1 MVKLT
6 ETDNLFFEEYKR
18 LDKLCSDIYN
28 DKYGIST
35 YIKDM
40 EDNDY
45 IGQKAVKSWHRVY
58 KSLKHIR
65 WLRSQIA
72 HEVNTTGICTYDDIE
87 FIQKFY
93 NQIFASTDPISQ
105 LERFG
110 KYNQTSSF
118 KRSVQDIEYRNY
130 YNEKTFNV
138 DHADIHISTKSENKK
153 GSKEKIIATLV
164 IITIMIMFIFISKY
178 VLH

>member
-1 MVKLT
+1 MT
-6 ETDNLFFEEYKR
+6 ETDNLFFEEYKK

-58 KSLKHIR
+58 KSLKNIR

-93 NQIFASTDPISQ
+93 NQIFASTNPISQ
-105 LERFG
+105 LERLG

-118 KRSVQDIEYRNY
+118 KKSVQDIEYRNY
-130 YNEKTFNV
+130 YNEK
-138 DHADIHISTKSENKK
+138 HSM
-153 GSKEKIIATLV
+153 L
-164 IITIMIMFIFISKY
+164 IMLIFIYPRK
-178 VLH
+178 VKTRKAQRKKL

>member
-1 MVKLT
+1 M
-6 ETDNLFFEEYKR
+6 EKR
-18 LDKLCSDIYN
+18 V
-28 DKYGIST
+28 IST
-35 YIKDM
+35 QIQE
-40 EDNDY
+40 EDKKIEKTLRPQTLNDY

-72 HEVNTTGICTYDDIE
+72 HEANTTGISTYDDIE
-87 FIQKFY
+87 FIKKFY

-105 LERFG
+105 LERLG

-118 KRSVQDIEYRNY
+118 KKSVQDIEYRNY

-153 GSKEKIIATLV
+153 GSKKKIIAALV
-164 IITIMIMFIFISKY
+164 IITIMIMFILISKY

>member
-1 MVKLT
+1 MT
-6 ETDNLFFEEYKR
+6 ETDNLFFEEYKK

-58 KSLKHIR
+58 KSLKNIR

-105 LERFG
+105 LERLG

-118 KRSVQDIEYRNY
+118 KKVYR
-130 YNEKTFNV
+130 
-138 DHADIHISTKSENKK
+138 ISST
-153 GSKEKIIATLV
+153 GI
-164 IITIMIMFIFISKY
+164 IITKKHSMLIMLIFIYPRK
-178 VLH
+178 VKTRKAQRKKL